1 MRTTWMASSRLAPP
15 KQRVTLLSR
24 QRLLGRFAGAD
35 LPRLTLVQ
43 AAAGFGKTTL
53 LTQLLGEF
61 RSRGMTV
68 AWVAFEPGECD
79 LHWLYAYL
87 LVSLR
92 RTNVQV
98 PDAQHMSDDELLA
111 LPVSTLAGWV
121 LAALE
126 SHETPTVLLLDD
138 THWIRSDVLSG
149 ELPAFVDRMPDHVRV
164 VIASRTRLDGSFW
177 RLAAQ
182 GQLDV
187 IDDRDLRFT
196 EEEMWAL
203 FDSAHDGGPGKADA
217 SRTAASQAEGLA
229 NPALLRRLMTATE
242 GWPVALQLA
251 CIWSRDPRGQR
262 NLERLAAGTGDLAQ
276 LLCEQLWS
284 SIEEDRRQVL
294 VRCAVFERMRADL
307 IDHVLGRS
315 DGGAFLE
322 WLAAHTPIAVPLE
335 GDASWY
341 RCHSLFAEFLREQL
355 RQLAPEEIA
364 SIHERAAEW
373 FLARGLLQE
382 AFRHAEQ
389 TGRSE
394 FMTEI
399 AERAGGWRIATGGGR
414 VALSWLCRL
423 PVADGRRH
431 PRVRLAQVYSMA
443 QDGLIREARLAFEGL
458 RDATR
463 DFTRGPHGRWDP
475 SLAIDCETIDVILRI
490 YEDRPIPP
498 HSIFALERQIGSQPG
513 LDRRVASLS
522 SNLVCFG
529 YYDVGDFESC
539 LRFGRYGLERNR
551 AMGLSYA
558 ETYLL
563 LYMGMASFSLARP
576 EDSRRY
582 YKDALESATRLYG
595 PQSNVAALA
604 CVLLARLELEGGEI
618 DRARSLLSGAFDA
631 VLERDGWYDI
641 FAAGFDT
648 AFWLG
653 LLESGE
659 PGALQALESVAR
671 QARSRGLERLALLV
685 ELRRAE
691 LRLRAGDGA
700 EVARLLQEARHYET
714 LADTT
719 NPAPR
724 DLGLVAAF
732 HEIEARYHWLMG
744 DLDTALGVA
753 RALEKRLRL
762 SGLLYEHIRSQLL
775 ELACAVAAGKP
786 PGREWLERV
795 LGAAVRANM
804 VLSVAESGSAV
815 QAVLAGVARDPAEA
829 AFVDRAGRV
838 AQRLPSPSQ
847 PHTSTSGTREAL
859 LSPREMEVL
868 RQLVNGCSNKEIA
881 RILDIAEST
890 VKTYKERLYEK
901 LQVSSR
907 SAAIRRAQSL
917 GLLNR

>member
-1 MRTTWMASSRLAPP
+1 MRTTWIASSRLAPP
-15 KQRVTLLSR
+15 KQRVTLLPR
-24 QRLLGRFAGAD
+24 QRLLGRFAGDD

-53 LTQLLGEF
+53 LAQLLDEF

-92 RTNVQV
+92 RTNVRV
-98 PDAQHMSDDELLA
+98 PDAQHMPDDELLS
-111 LPVSTLAGWV
+111 LPVSTLAGWLV
-121 LAALE
+121 AALE
-126 SHETPTVLLLDD
+126 SHATPTMLLLDD
-138 THWIRSDVLSG
+138 AHWIRSDVLSG
-149 ELPAFVDRMPDHVRV
+149 ELPAFVERVPDHVRLV
-164 VIASRTRLDGSFW
+164 VASRTRLDGWFW

-182 GQLDV
+182 GQLNV

-196 EEEMWAL
+196 EQEMRAL
-203 FDSAHDGGPGKADA
+203 LDSAHGSEARKADD
-217 SRTAASQAEGLA
+217 SRAAAASAGGLA
-229 NPALLRRLMTATE
+229 NPALLRKLMAATE

-251 CIWSRDPRGQR
+251 RIWSRDPRGQR
-262 NLERLAAGTGDLAQ
+262 NLERLATGTGDLAQ

-284 SIEEDRRQVL
+284 SIEEERRQIL

-335 GDASWY
+335 DDASWY
-341 RCHSLFAEFLREQL
+341 RCHSLFAEFLREKL
-355 RQLAPEEIA
+355 RQLPSEETTA
-364 SIHERAAEW
+364 IHERAAEW

-389 TGRSE
+389 SGRSE
-394 FMTEI
+394 FMTET

-414 VALSWLCRL
+414 VALAWLCRL

-443 QDGLIREARLAFEGL
+443 QDGLVREARIAFEEL
-458 RDATR
+458 REATR
-463 DFTRGPHGRWDP
+463 GFTRGPQGRWDP

-513 LDRRVASLS
+513 LDSRVASLS

-529 YYDVGDFESC
+529 HYDVGDFESC
-539 LRFGRYGLERNR
+539 LRIGRYGLERNR

-563 LYMGMASFSLARP
+563 LYMGMASFCLARP

-582 YKDALESATRLYG
+582 YEDALESATRLYG

-604 CVLLARLELEGGEI
+604 CVLLARLELEGG
-618 DRARSLLSGAFDA
+618 DVDGARRLLAGAFDA

-653 LLESGE
+653 LIEGGE
-659 PGALQALESVAR
+659 PGALRALEPVAR
-671 QARSRGLERLALLV
+671 QARSRGLKRLALLV

-691 LRLRAGDGA
+691 LRLRAGDGG
-700 EVARLLQEARHYET
+700 EVARLLQDARRHES

-719 NPAPR
+719 NSAPR
-724 DLGLVAAF
+724 DLRLVAAF
-732 HEIEARYHWLMG
+732 HEIEARHHLLMG
-744 DLDTALGVA
+744 QPDAALGVA

-762 SGLLYEHIRSQLL
+762 SGLVHEHIRSELL
-775 ELACAVAAGKP
+775 ELACALAAEKP

-795 LGAAVRANM
+795 LGAACRANM
-804 VLSVAESGSAV
+804 VLSLAQSGGAV
-815 QAVLAGVARDPAEA
+815 RAALAGVARDPAEV
-829 AFVDRAGRV
+829 AFADRAGRV
-838 AQRLPSPSQ
+838 AQRLQSPGQ
-847 PHTSTSGTREAL
+847 GRAGTPGSHEAL
-859 LSPREMEVL
+859 LSPREMEIL

-890 VKTYKERLYEK
+890 VKTYKERLYDK

-917 GLLNR
+917 GLLDN